1 MGDDRSA
8 LQAVVAADGELMS
21 LRAEEAELT
30 ARLDAA
36 NLEDGAEPGASND
49 DDSDRLAAVY
59 ERMQV
64 AQRCIVAT

>member
-1 MGDDRSA
+1 
-8 LQAVVAADGELMS
+8 MS